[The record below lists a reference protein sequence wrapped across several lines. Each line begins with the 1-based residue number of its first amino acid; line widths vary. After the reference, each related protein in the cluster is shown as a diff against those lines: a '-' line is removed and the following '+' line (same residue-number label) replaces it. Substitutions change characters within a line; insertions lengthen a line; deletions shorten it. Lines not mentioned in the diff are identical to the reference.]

1 MKVITLGTGSGVP
14 TLKRNLA
21 CVALVRNG
29 QVFLFDCGEAAQIQ
43 MRKAR
48 LRFSRVEAIFISHT
62 HGDHLIG
69 LMGILMSMEME
80 NRTRPLRIFGP
91 TGIEEYV
98 STLTRLHQTYI
109 NFDLSIRELTEAG
122 RVCDEPEYS
131 VHCAPLDHRVVTLGF
146 AFVEKDRPG
155 EFNVEAAQR
164 LGIPAGP
171 LFGKLQRGE
180 RVTLSDGAVV
190 EPQRVLGAPRRGR
203 KVVYCTDTR
212 PCHQAVELARYAD
225 LLIYEGTFDESRADD
240 AWRKGHSTVVQAAE
254 VARVAGVKRLL
265 LTHVSPR
272 YEESCILQS
281 QAAAVFSNVVV
292 AEDLMEVD
300 VEPPM

>member
-14 TLKRNLA
+14 TLRRNLA
-21 CVALVRNG
+21 CVALVRHG

-43 MRKAR
+43 MRRAR

-80 NRTRPLRIFGP
+80 NRSRPLRVFGP
-91 TGIEEYV
+91 PGIQEYV
-98 STLTRLHQTYI
+98 STLTRLHQTHI
-109 NFDLSIRELTEAG
+109 NYDVRVRELEHSAL
-122 RVCDEPEYS
+122 VCDEPEYA
-131 VHCAPLDHRVVTLGF
+131 VHCAPLEHRVFVLGY

-164 LGIPAGP
+164 LGVPVGP

-180 RVTLSDGAVV
+180 RMILSDGTVV
-190 EPQRVLGAPRRGR
+190 EPQQVLGPPRRGR

-212 PCHQAVELARYAD
+212 PCQNTIELARDAD
-225 LLIYEGTFDESRADD
+225 LLIHEGTFDHSRADD
-240 AWRKGHSTVVQAAE
+240 AWKKGHSTVVQAAE
-254 VARVAGVKRLL
+254 IAGAASVKRLL

-272 YEESCILQS
+272 YED
-281 QAAAVFSNVVV
+281 AAVLQQQAQGVFPNVLV
-292 AEDLMEVD
+292 AEDLMDVD